1 MTIHAYMND
10 YIDTCICTHPHIDM
24 HIDIHVET
32 HVIYNYD
39 IIWYVHTL
47 QIHLHMHICIDSSMY
62 TYTILDK
69 YMCIYPCIYIHIYTY
84 SYLYCIRSS
93 LTDVPLTE
101 RRWSCIMAVTIIRFR
116 WQSLLW
122 IRSTQPWSRLHSS
135 CRFQRIMSYWTW
147 SMTSSLLNSSMI
159 LDGCDVAVDSHQHLS
174 HSDHH
179 AKVHDRMPV
188 FLTPESAPTQLPFM
202 QGLLCPFLKG

>member
-1 MTIHAYMND
+1 
-10 YIDTCICTHPHIDM
+10 M
-24 HIDIHVET
+24 H
-32 HVIYNYD
+32 
-39 IIWYVHTL
+39 L
-47 QIHLHMHICIDSSMY
+47 QIRLHMHICIDPFIY
-62 TYTILDK
+62 TYTILDT

-84 SYLYCIRSS
+84 SYLYTYCIRSS

-101 RRWSCIMAVTIIRFR
+101 GEVASWLSQSFASGDNPYYGSAAHSHGAGCTPVAVSKELCPI
-116 WQSLLW
+116 LLGAW
-122 IRSTQPWSRLHSS
+122 LHRCWTVPW
-135 CRFQRIMSYWTW
+135 FW
-147 SMTSSLLNSSMI
+147 
-159 LDGCDVAVDSHQHLS
+159 DGCDVAVDSHHRLS